1 MLEPNLQTPSPLFHE
16 SRMCLLMMFTDTAE
30 DGKDFSGRLSPTPP
44 PAPAADSS
52 VRLLED
58 RDHTC

>member
-44 PAPAADSS
+44 PRPRCRLVSEAP
-52 VRLLED
+52 
-58 RDHTC
+58 